1 MPSQK
6 TIFQLALLAVFAL
19 FVALRSPAAT
29 LQAKFDPGVYQFK
42 VQDIN
47 NRSVDLASYRGKV
60 LLIVNTAS
68 YCGYTS
74 QYKSLQKTYTIFKDQ
89 GFAVLGFP
97 SNDFGRQEPGSNKEI
112 KDFCELNY
120 KVSFPMFSKVVV
132 SGNQKAALFKYLTED
147 SGLEFKRSI
156 DWNFEKFLVSR
167 NGQLIARFKSQV
179 DPQSDEM
186 LAAIS
191 HAIKEKNAQASPAKA
206 LPAAKPDK

>member
-6 TIFQLALLAVFAL
+6 TIFQVAFLAAVSL
-19 FVALRSPAAT
+19 VASMILPAST

-47 NRSVDLASYRGKV
+47 NRSVDMASYRGKV

-74 QYKSLQKTYTIFKDQ
+74 QYKSLQKTYTKFKDQ
-89 GFAVLGFP
+89 GFVVLGFP

-147 SGLEFKRSI
+147 SGPEFKRSI

-167 NGQLIARFKSQV
+167 NGRLIGRFKSQV
-179 DPQSDEM
+179 DPQSEEM

-191 HAIKEKNAQASPAKA
+191 SAIKEKSAQESPAKA